1 MLPKTYQSH
10 STSLEAGRNN
20 LFETTWLFYG
30 VEWHDILG
38 VLDTV
43 HKIIISSYLIYWYA
57 FYCKIVMELGQVVW
71 EWDHC
76 RSDHYLHALCS
87 PEDDKE
93 AQEAVDT
100 FFSQCTIL
108 PSPWTTGRKT
118 TAKRVTFSPLPPTM
132 ACEYET
138 VCMPIQPQLR
148 QGARPSDDCEW
159 P

>member
-1 MLPKTYQSH
+1 MLPKTYQFH
-10 STSLEAGRNN
+10 STSLEAVKMM
-20 LFETTWLFYG
+20 TSYT
-30 VEWHDILG
+30 LG
-38 VLDTV
+38 
-43 HKIIISSYLIYWYA
+43 IISSYLIYWYA

-76 RSDHYLHALCS
+76 RSDHCLHALCS

-132 ACEYET
+132 ACEYEA
-138 VCMPIQPQLR
+138 VCTPLQPQRWLWVTIR
-148 QGARPSDDCEW
+148 RYACITALSLGREGLLC
-159 P
+159 